1 MPAAVTTSVTSATTS
16 VATAAAPVGR
26 LVGMSDAS
34 LLDLVAGRTS
44 ASAAAYAEL
53 HRRHHAWLAARVAAG
68 QRAGACRNDVD
79 DVVQETLLSVWRR
92 AAQYDP
98 SRGSVR
104 AWMSGIAARAC
115 VDLYRRS
122 RRRLGPLTV
131 ETVAEP
137 GRDVDG
143 SERSARG
150 SSAEDRVD
158 DRLVVTTA
166 LARLSDAQRHVILHA
181 YDDGLSQTEIADV
194 LSVPLGTV
202 KTRTFAALAVMRRHL
217 ATAN

>member
-1 MPAAVTTSVTSATTS
+1 MPAV
-16 VATAAAPVGR
+16 TAAATSPAAASSAATRAAR
-26 LVGMSDAS
+26 LVVGLSDAS
-34 LLDLVAGRTS
+34 LLDLIASRTS
-44 ASAAAYAEL
+44 ASPAAYAEL
-53 HRRHHAWLAARVAAG
+53 HRRHHAWLAARVAAR